1 MTSPA
6 RAAGYRRL
14 AVGPLALRF
23 RPRAAGISVAL
34 FLALMA
40 AGLFALASGSLSM
53 TLSEV
58 LTALARSGARA
69 EVEQVVGE
77 IRLPRV
83 LLAILAG
90 AALGLSGAAMQALT
104 RNGLADPGLVGVK
117 EGASVAV
124 LALILAF
131 PTVDAVWR
139 LPVGM
144 AGGLA
149 VALVVTALARDL
161 SGVRFVLVGIGVSWL
176 LAAGLLVFIT
186 TADINDVETALVWL
200 AGSLHAAD
208 WSLIP
213 ALAFWSGLGTL
224 VLIATARGADASALG
239 DGVATG
245 LGVRLKT
252 MKALGLAAPVL
263 MTAAAVSC
271 VGSLGFVGLMAP
283 HMARFLVGGGQA
295 AVLTASA
302 LLGAVL
308 VLAADTVGRLLF
320 APLQIPAGVVMT
332 LAGVPLFLLLL
343 WQRRDRL

>member
-6 RAAGYRRL
+6 RVAGYRRI

-23 RPRAAGISVAL
+23 RPRAAGIGLAL
-34 FLALMA
+34 LLALMT
-40 AGLFALASGSLSM
+40 AGLFALASGSLPV
-53 TLSEV
+53 TLPEV
-58 LTALARSGARA
+58 FSALTRSGARA
-69 EVEQVVGE
+69 EVAHVVGE

-83 LLAILAG
+83 IMAILAG
-90 AALGLSGAAMQALT
+90 VALGLSGAAMQALT
-104 RNGLADPGLVGVK
+104 RNGLADPGLIGVK
-117 EGASVAV
+117 EGASIAV
-124 LALILAF
+124 LALILGF
-131 PTVDAVWR
+131 PGVDAAWR
-139 LPVGM
+139 PAAGM
-144 AGGLA
+144 AGGLT
-149 VALVVTALARDL
+149 VALLVTALARDL

-176 LAAGLLVFIT
+176 LAAGMLVFIT

-208 WSLIP
+208 RALIP
-213 ALAFWSGLGTL
+213 ALAFWSGLGAL
-224 VLIATARGADASALG
+224 ALIATSRGADAALLG
-239 DGVATG
+239 DGIAKG
-245 LGVRLKT
+245 LGVRLRT

-308 VLAADTVGRLLF
+308 VLAADTAGRLLF

-332 LAGVPLFLLLL
+332 LAGVPVFLLLL

>member
-14 AVGPLALRF
+14 AAGPLALRF
-23 RPRAAGISVAL
+23 RPRAAAISAAL
-34 FLALMA
+34 LLVLMA
-40 AGLFALASGSLSM
+40 AGLFALASGSLPI
-53 TLSEV
+53 TLAEV
-58 LTALARSGARA
+58 LAALARSGARA
-69 EVEQVVGE
+69 DVAHVVSE

-83 LLAILAG
+83 IMALLAG

-131 PTVDAVWR
+131 PAVDAAWR
-139 LPVGM
+139 PPVGM

-149 VALVVTALARDL
+149 VAFVVTMLARDL

-208 WSLIP
+208 WALIP

-224 VLIATARGADASALG
+224 VLIATARAADAALLG
-239 DGVATG
+239 DGVAKG

-302 LLGAVL
+302 LLGAAL
-308 VLAADTVGRLLF
+308 VLAADTAGRLLF

>member
-14 AVGPLALRF
+14 AAGPLALRF
-23 RPRAAGISVAL
+23 RPRAVAISAAL
-34 FLALMA
+34 LLVLMA
-40 AGLFALASGSLSM
+40 AGLFALASGSLPI

-58 LTALARSGARA
+58 LAALARSGARA
-69 EVEQVVGE
+69 EVAHVVGE

-83 LLAILAG
+83 IMAILAG

-131 PTVDAVWR
+131 PAVDAAWR
-139 LPVGM
+139 PPVGM
-144 AGGLA
+144 AGGFA

-176 LAAGLLVFIT
+176 LAAGLLAFIT

-208 WSLIP
+208 WVLIP
-213 ALAFWSGLGTL
+213 ALAFWSGLGAL
-224 VLIATARGADASALG
+224 VLIATARSADAALLG
-239 DGVATG
+239 DGVAKG

-271 VGSLGFVGLMAP
+271 VGSLGFVGLIAP

-308 VLAADTVGRLLF
+308 VLAADTAGRLLF

>member
-23 RPRAAGISVAL
+23 RPRAVILSLAL
-34 FLALMA
+34 AFALMA

-69 EVEQVVGE
+69 EVAQVVGE

-131 PTVDAVWR
+131 PTVVAAWR

-161 SGVRFVLVGIGVSWL
+161 SRVRFVLVGIGVSWL

-308 VLAADTVGRLLF
+308 VLAADTAGRLLF